1 MKALAKI
8 LTVAV
13 VAAVLTG
20 AAQAKDP
27 RFLDFNFALFSPTTI
42 ASSSVGCG
50 QAVYPQPVYTQ
61 PVYPQ
66 PVYPQP
72 VYPQPVYPQAA
83 YPQPVCTQPVYTQPV
98 CASSAYQTWT
108 PDFSYGASNYNE
120 EVFAPRPWWVG
131 APMVSV
137 DVWR

>member
-61 PVYPQ
+61 PVYT
-66 PVYPQP
+66 QP